1 MKQARAIVLKLDTFA
16 SSRDQLGHPEPGII
30 AKRQQRRIAQA
41 RRIAATGIE
50 QRGES
55 QAFGWLAADLGAEP
69 QGARLALRHALS
81 LAHAAQGIAHQRCRS
96 RRWQI
101 EDTVSLLRLGP
112 IVEEKPV
119 KTTVELTGKLAR
131 DLADYAAAHAKEN
144 GLSEALPIERLIPP
158 MLERFIATDRG
169 FAKARR

>member
-1 MKQARAIVLKLDTFA
+1 M
-16 SSRDQLGHPEPGII
+16 
-30 AKRQQRRIAQA
+30 
-41 RRIAATGIE
+41 
-50 QRGES
+50 
-55 QAFGWLAADLGAEP
+55 
-69 QGARLALRHALS
+69 
-81 LAHAAQGIAHQRCRS
+81 
-96 RRWQI
+96 
-101 EDTVSLLRLGP
+101 SLLRLGP